1 MFDGLG
7 YVLAIGA
14 VVLIILLI
22 SYFNLISSAF
32 SDEKPE
38 NRSAGDTHKKVEETE
53 SEPDTFT
60 QDETEFSNKILNF
73 KIEKGWVK
81 NSIIIAFIVIP
92 IINFSYYCYVKI
104 PSSYNWDDVSLLFF
118 LSTFVIFSAPTVFLN
133 LLKLKS
139 PQYLLAS
146 LLFSISIYN
155 GIYYP
160 EKIELD
166 YKNKTHK
173 IINKGDIS
181 LLEKELGKNC
191 TLVKNK
197 LDDYIWYASFR
208 SEVPID
214 SLEFLFGCQFHK
226 DNFDVNKIEE
236 GRHYLRY
243 FFDEKISTNTAINHN
258 LEALFA
264 EKYFTLLDEESK
276 QKLIWK
282 LVYEIATESKKEYSD
297 IYISRLDKLI
307 DLNPSI
313 ANYVNLRDIDYHKII
328 EYREVNAANYFLIR
342 LPPSND
348 DYKLAM
354 NILTNNLPFVIEKVK
369 NDRGILEN
377 TIINDV
383 DSYFYKIKNKKI
395 NLIFYAFYVGNAE
408 MINYLIETKL
418 FKIEDYNYEMKTTGS
433 YETGCNNYLV
443 TGIAESWTLNEDE
456 KKALLQKLKSLPN
469 ICDRMIEVEL
479 NKIDEM
485 LAKYKP

>member
-38 NRSAGDTHKKVEETE
+38 NRAAGDTHKKEEETE
-53 SEPDTFT
+53 SEPDSFT

-81 NSIIIAFIVIP
+81 TSIIIAFIVIP

-104 PSSYNWDDVSLLFF
+104 PSAYDWDDVSTLFF

-133 LLKLKS
+133 LLKLKA

-160 EKIELD
+160 EKTELD
-166 YKNKTHK
+166 YKNKIHV
-173 IINKGDIS
+173 IINNGDIN

-191 TLVKNK
+191 SLVERK
-197 LDDYIWYASFR
+197 LDDYIWYASFK

-226 DNFDVNKIEE
+226 NNFDVNKIEE

-243 FFDEKISTNTAINHN
+243 FFDEKISRNAAINHN
-258 LEALFA
+258 LEVLFA

-276 QKLIWK
+276 QKLIWE
-282 LVYEIATESKKEYSD
+282 LVYKIATESEKEYSD

-307 DLNPSI
+307 DLNPNI

-328 EYREVNAANYFLIR
+328 EYREVNAANYFLTR

-377 TIINDV
+377 TIINDI
-383 DSYFYKIKNKKI
+383 DSYFYKSKNKKI

-408 MINYLIETKL
+408 MINYLIENKL
-418 FKIEDYNYEMKTTGS
+418 FKIADYNYEVKTAGS
-433 YETGCNNYLV
+433 YEAGCNNYLV

-456 KKALLQKLKSLPN
+456 KKALLQKLKGLPN

-485 LAKYKP
+485 LAQYKS